1 MKRLALSFFLL
12 ALAPLQAKAF
22 VPVADQ
28 ADLLSYVA
36 MPIAVSSVCDVR
48 GVQTDRVGD
57 LVTYMDQANIA
68 PADFVDVFRYVPV
81 ALVMRTDRRPDF
93 VEWVHG
99 EVTQGVAGPALVS
112 AMEQQL
118 GTYGS
123 GITVVSHRS
132 QPRYRRHRRY
142 AYNDAYAYNDV
153 FQEDYVP
160 VVVRHYCEREFA
172 EPLALIDMPVAVTD
186 VYGLGVPVQRVSSL
200 AIELN
205 LGGVPPVQFVELM
218 RYAPAALVVDT
229 AYAPDFVNY
238 VHTQEVAGVYGL
250 PLVEAIDQQFPAYG
264 VNAQLDL
271 TSPGYYY
278 SPDNYYVPNY
288 APTAPRYMAQY
299 YVPPVDPAYVPP
311 VVQTRVASG
320 FAAGGANYTLPQQT
334 APALAAAPQVQRLLN
349 APNGSY
355 NGTVVTNPAQARRE
369 MAQQARAARQA
380 PIAAPAFAQAQAPQV
395 MPAHGRAAFNR
406 GTPGMSQVMAAPV
419 HGNGHGRGRAVS
431 AAPAFAAPAAPQ
443 FHGNGNGHGRGHQQQ
458 AAPVMAAPQMIQHGN
473 GHGRGHQ
480 QAAPVMAAPQPQMI
494 QRSNGNGHG
503 RGHQQAM
510 PVMAAPPQPVMQAPQ
525 PQLIQHGNGNGHGR
539 GHQQAMPVMAAP
551 PQPVMQAPQPQMM
564 QHGNGH
570 GHGGP
575 PMAAAPA
582 PAPAPMVAAP
592 QGGGGGHVP
601 PGQEKKGKGH

>member
-1 MKRLALSFFLL
+1 MKKLALSLFLL

-22 VPVADQ
+22 VSVSAQ

-48 GVQTDRVGD
+48 GVQTDRVGN
-57 LVTYMDQANIA
+57 LVTYMDQANVP
-68 PADFVDVFRYVPV
+68 PAAFVDVFRYVPV

-99 EVTQGVAGPALVS
+99 EVTQGVTGPALVT

-123 GITVVSHRS
+123 GITVVSTRTS
-132 QPRYRRHRRY
+132 RHRRHYRRGYARDY
-142 AYNDAYAYNDV
+142 AYADYPYDQYAYRDA
-153 FQEDYVP
+153 FAEDYVP

-172 EPLALIDMPVAVTD
+172 EPLALIDMPLAVSD
-186 VYGLGVPVQRVSSL
+186 VYGLGLPVQRVSSL

-205 LGGVPPVQFVELM
+205 IGGVPPVQFVELM

-229 AYAPDFVNY
+229 AYAPDFVTY
-238 VHTQEVAGVYGL
+238 VHTQEVGGVYGL
-250 PLVEAIDQQFPAYG
+250 PLVQAIDQQFPAYG

-288 APTAPRYMAQY
+288 APTAPQYMAQY
-299 YVPPVDPAYVPP
+299 YVPPGDPAFVPP

-320 FAAGGANYTLPQQT
+320 FAAGGANYALPQQT
-334 APALAAAPQVQRLLN
+334 APAIAAAPQVQRLLD
-349 APNGSY
+349 APNG
-355 NGTVVTNPAQARRE
+355 GAVVTNPAQARRE
-369 MAQQARAARQA
+369 IAQQARAARQA
-380 PIAAPAFAQAQAPQV
+380 PIAAPAFAQSQAPQV
-395 MPAHGRAAFNR
+395 MAQRGQAAFNR
-406 GTPGMSQVMAAPV
+406 GHNIAARPPLPVQASPTAQMMRGVGHGRHVGTSGIAPSMAAAPPV
-419 HGNGHGRGRAVS
+419 QGNAHGNGHGRGRAVA
-431 AAPAFAAPAAPQ
+431 AAPSFARPAAPQ
-443 FHGNGNGHGRGHQQQ
+443 MIQHGNGNGHGRGHQQ
-458 AAPVMAAPQMIQHGN
+458 AAPVMAAPGPMMAAPQPQMIQHGNGN

-480 QAAPVMAAPQPQMI
+480 QAAPVMAAPQP
-494 QRSNGNGHG
+494 
-503 RGHQQAM
+503 
-510 PVMAAPPQPVMQAPQ
+510 VMAAPQ
-525 PQLIQHGNGNGHGR
+525 PQVI
-539 GHQQAMPVMAAP
+539 
-551 PQPVMQAPQPQMM
+551 

-575 PMAAAPA
+575 PMAVAPA
-582 PAPAPMVAAP
+582 PGPAPMVAAP

-601 PGQEKKGKGH
+601 PGKEKKGKGH